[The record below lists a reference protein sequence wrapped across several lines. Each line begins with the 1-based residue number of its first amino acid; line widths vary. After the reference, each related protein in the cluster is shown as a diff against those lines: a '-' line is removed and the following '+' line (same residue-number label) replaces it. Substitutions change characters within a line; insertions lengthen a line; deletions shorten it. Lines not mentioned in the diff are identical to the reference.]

1 MGEMPNAIREQ
12 RTALTLDPAN
22 PEGWNDLGVLQIHA
36 GDKAAA
42 REAFEHALKLDPQN
56 EAAKANLSRL

>member
-12 RTALTLDPAN
+12 QAALAIDPGN
-22 PEGWNDLGVLQIHA
+22 PGDWNDLGVLHIHA

-42 REAFEHALKLDPQN
+42 RDDFEHALKLDPQN
-56 EAAKANLSRL
+56 EAAKANLGRL